1 MERLKCIEIR
11 SRPTEAVR
19 IQRMNSLTLEALRTV
34 RQLGYGGLLPFIA
47 LTALSFYSDNSVLQ
61 DFAREGLALYAVA
74 ILSFVGAVSWGIA
87 LADQS
92 LQPDQQRRLF
102 VYSVLPSL
110 VAWLI
115 WFFPEGA
122 MRWVAFAALTVVLYL
137 IDLKHG
143 QQLGWPK
150 EWLTLRL
157 HLSATVGLLLMLAAV
172 GYVL

>member
-1 MERLKCIEIR
+1 
-11 SRPTEAVR
+11 
-19 IQRMNSLTLEALRTV
+19 MNSLSPEALRTA
-34 RQLGYGGLLPFIA
+34 RQLGYGGLLPFIG
-47 LTALSFYSDNSVLQ
+47 LTALSFYSGNSALQ
-61 DFAREGLALYAVA
+61 DFAREGLALYAVS
-74 ILSFVGAVSWGIA
+74 ILSFVGGVSWGIA

-92 LQPDQQRRLF
+92 LQPEQQRRLF

-122 MRWVAFAALTVVLYL
+122 MRWVAFAALTFALYL
-137 IDLKHG
+137 VDLKHG

-157 HLSATVGLLLMLAAV
+157 HLSATVGLLLLLAAV
-172 GYVL
+172 GHL